1 MENPAE
7 GSGERFLALN
17 HCQRKSLSVSSN
29 ASSERLAVSWTEMVR
44 NMLLRKDERRRV
56 DSLSPGT
63 RAPKRDALH
72 ASDGSDERLAMVLRG
87 LQHHLNAL
95 HVMARFVRLGLP
107 QPRALALAHWWERL
121 IHPLLYPTLRQL
133 IPVRVASPEQLRS
146 VPGAAT
152 RDRAKG
158 TVS

>member
-1 MENPAE
+1 
-7 GSGERFLALN
+7 
-17 HCQRKSLSVSSN
+17 
-29 ASSERLAVSWTEMVR
+29 
-44 NMLLRKDERRRV
+44 
-56 DSLSPGT
+56 
-63 RAPKRDALH
+63 
-72 ASDGSDERLAMVLRG
+72 MVLHG

-95 HVMARFVRLGLP
+95 HVMTRLLRLGLP
-107 QPRALALAHWWERL
+107 QPQALGVARWWERV